1 MRAVSDESVPIPDGI
16 VPTRNSIADVAKTDM
31 IPTRRRLRETMTD
44 PTARAPTWTEA
55 FALYTRPRLLTMLFL
70 GFSAGLP
77 LPLTGLTLRQWFTE
91 SDLQLA
97 AIGFTAW
104 IGLSYAFK
112 FVWSPIIDR
121 VSVPVLGAR
130 LGHRRGWMLPIQVG
144 LLIAIAA
151 MSLFDPRVDPLKIA
165 MVAVVVAFLSA
176 SQDIVIDAY
185 RIESLRDEEQGAGV
199 AAYVWGYRVAML
211 TATSGAWFLVRE
223 FETGWAGVYVA
234 MALLMAVGIA
244 TCLIVREPPTVP
256 GARLR
261 AESAAEW
268 FATAV
273 ARPFADFAKRDG
285 WMLILAFVALFK
297 LGEALAGIMTTPLY
311 RSVGYSREQ
320 VAAIASGFG
329 FFMTLGGVAVG
340 GVLVAKLGI
349 ARALIGTGI
358 LQMVS
363 NLMYVAVAHGGG
375 DIRMLWLQVGVENF
389 TDGLADAAFVAYLSR
404 LTNVA
409 FTATQYALLSSLA
422 AIPLRTLGGF
432 SGVFAQWLGWTDFF
446 LLTTFAALPGMAI
459 MIWLLKRYPPPER
472 VGVAPQVAI
481 APDG

>member
-1 MRAVSDESVPIPDGI
+1 
-16 VPTRNSIADVAKTDM
+16 
-31 IPTRRRLRETMTD
+31 MTD
-44 PTARAPTWTEA
+44 STPPPMSWTQA
-55 FALYTRPRLLTMLFL
+55 FALYTRPRLLAMLAL

-77 LPLTGLTLRQWFTE
+77 LPLTGFTLRQWFSE
-91 SDLQLA
+91 ADLQLA
-97 AIGFTAW
+97 TIGFTAW
-104 IGLSYAFK
+104 IGLAYAFK

-121 VSVPVLGAR
+121 VSVPSLGRR
-130 LGHRRGWMLPIQVG
+130 LGHRRSWMLPIQIG
-144 LLIAIAA
+144 LMLAIAA
-151 MSLFDPRVDPLKIA
+151 MSLADPRVDPLKVA
-165 MVAVVVAFLSA
+165 MIAVVVAFLSA

-185 RIESLRDEEQGAGV
+185 RIESLRDEEQGAGI

-211 TATSGAWFLVRE
+211 AATSGALLLVKE
-223 FETGWAGVYVA
+223 FDTGWAGVYVA
-234 MALLMAVGIA
+234 MALLMLVGVA
-244 TCLIVREPPTVP
+244 TCLIVREPPTRP

-261 AESAAEW
+261 AETPTAW

-285 WMLILAFVALFK
+285 WILILAFVALFK
-297 LGEALAGIMTTPLY
+297 LGEALAGVMTNPLY
-311 RSVGYSREQ
+311 RSLGYSRDQ

-340 GVLVAKLGI
+340 GVLVAKLGV
-349 ARALIGTGI
+349 ARALIGTGV

-363 NLMYVAVAHGGG
+363 NLMYVALAHGGG
-375 DIRMLWLQVGVENF
+375 DIGMLWLQVGVENF

-432 SGVFAQWLGWTDFF
+432 AGVLAQSLGWTDFF
-446 LLTTFAALPGMAI
+446 LLTMLAAVPGMAI
-459 MIWLLKRYPPPER
+459 MVWLLKRYPPPER
-472 VGVAPQVAI
+472 VGIDAPATGT
-481 APDG
+481 PDG